1 MIWKKSLAR
10 PKALKQ
16 LQETTPSLLSALQ
29 FISAAQTDVGALYQ
43 THCMIKDGWIKAF
56 DGVLTIGAKVDIDL
70 AACPHTLTFLDAV
83 AKSGSNFA
91 IVQLAPD
98 KIAVKGPNGFRAFVS
113 CLADPATLANIPP
126 DANIAPVNGELVKA
140 LAAVH
145 PVVSDKGERLVEKA
159 ILLRS
164 GSALACDG
172 KLAVECWHGLD
183 LPSVLLPKAA
193 ALALIKAG
201 KEPVGFGVGKASVTF
216 HFADESWIRTQLY
229 IETYPAEQID
239 GILNEQYRPWPLP
252 ANFFEALKAIES
264 FSEGIAYFG
273 ENMLRTHNSGNVG
286 ATHEL
291 HGIPANV
298 AYKIKYLLAAQSFME
313 RVDFQGRKQNCYFQS
328 DNVRGVIMQ
337 WQM

>member
-1 MIWKKSLAR
+1 MAR
-10 PKALKQ
+10 PKALKPI
-16 LQETTPSLLSALQ
+16 QEETPTLLSALQ

-43 THCMIKDGWIKAF
+43 THCIIKDGWLKAF

-70 AACPHTLTFLDAV
+70 AACPHTLTFRDAV

-91 IVQLAPD
+91 IVQLAAD
-98 KIAVKGPNGFRAFVS
+98 KIAVKGPNGFRAFVP
-113 CLADPATLANIPP
+113 CLADPAALANVPP
-126 DANIAPVNGELVKA
+126 DANIAPINIELIKA

-172 KLAVECWHGLD
+172 KLAVECWHGID

-193 ALALIKAG
+193 ALALIRAG

-229 IETYPAEQID
+229 IEAYPTETVDA
-239 GILNEQYRPWPLP
+239 ILNQQYRPWPLP

-273 ENMLRTHNSGNVG
+273 ENMLRTHSSGNVG

-298 AYKIKYLLAAQSFME
+298 AYKIKYLLAAQPFME
-313 RVDFQGRKQNCYFQS
+313 RVDFQGKNSIGYFQKG
-328 DNVRGVIMQ
+328 NVRGAICQ
-337 WQM
+337 WSM